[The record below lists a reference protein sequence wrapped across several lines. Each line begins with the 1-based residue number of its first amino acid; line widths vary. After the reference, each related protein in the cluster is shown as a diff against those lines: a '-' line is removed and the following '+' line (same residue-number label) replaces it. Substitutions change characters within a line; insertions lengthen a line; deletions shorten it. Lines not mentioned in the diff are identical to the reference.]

1 MRAETSSSSGASGVR
16 ALDRLERLERA
27 LEASDRVIA
36 TASAG
41 VRDAAVAVIFRIT
54 GDDALELL
62 LIERASYEGD
72 PWSGH
77 IAFPGGRSEPAD
89 ASLLATAL
97 RETREEIGIDLAADG
112 RIFGA
117 LGRLH
122 PMTPRLPPISIAPF
136 VALLTRDAPLALS
149 EEVAGAFWVPLATL
163 ERADVSCEVEIP
175 VGGTLRAVRAFVH
188 GRYTIWG
195 LTERIIRDLL
205 SRLGG

>member
-1 MRAETSSSSGASGVR
+1 MQAETSSNSGASRAR
-16 ALDRLERLERA
+16 ALDILERLERA
-27 LEASDRVIA
+27 LGATDRVAA
-36 TASAG
+36 TGSAV

-62 LIERASYEGD
+62 MIERARYEGD

-77 IAFPGGRSEPAD
+77 IAFPGGRSEPGD
-89 ASLLATAL
+89 ASLLATAV
-97 RETREEIGIDLAADG
+97 RETREETGIDLAADG

-117 LGRLH
+117 LERLH

-136 VALLTRDAPLALS
+136 VALLMRDAPLALS

-163 ERADVSCEVEIP
+163 QRADVSCEVEIP
-175 VGGTLRAVRAFVH
+175 VGGALRTVRAFVH

-205 SRLGG
+205 SRLEG